1 MKVVKGQHLR
11 VKDKVGAFILMGKS
25 GYYKILIHK
34 DLWFIK
40 TSLRMKW
47 VGNLDKCYFFV
58 TYNRK
63 IEVLKPAT

>member
-1 MKVVKGQHLR
+1 MKGQHLR
-11 VKDKVGAFILMGKS
+11 AKDKVGAFTLMGKS
-25 GYYKILIHK
+25 GDYKILVHK
-34 DLWFIK
+34 DLWLIK

-47 VGNLDKCYFFV
+47 MGNLDKCYFFV